1 MKYCVYSGV
10 VSMVTPPPPH
20 PVHGTRQECC
30 SLNENPCN
38 FFNRELSWIEFNRHV
53 LTEAMDTSHPLLER
67 VKFLSIFANN
77 LDEFFMIRVS
87 GLQRQVAQGVRE
99 APPDGMTPSQQLD
112 TIHAVLSDMLQQQ
125 SEVWHNDLV
134 PALTGK
140 GIQIVPYHK
149 LDDISRQSLRD
160 YFIREIFPV
169 LTPLA
174 FDKTHPFPFI
184 SNLSLNLAILLN
196 DPITNEE
203 FFARVKVPT
212 TLFPR
217 IIRIPGKPGH
227 SGPGKMVFIEEC
239 VASNLDILFPGLS
252 VSAVYPFR
260 VTRDADL
267 EIEEDEASDLLTA
280 IEESVEMRRIGSPV
294 RIEVDR
300 SMPSRICRMIGRK
313 LGIAQDMF
321 YRVSSPLGMTDLM
334 ELLRLDR
341 PDLKDEPFIPATPP
355 GLEKGED
362 YFSAIRKGDILL
374 FHPYDS
380 FTPVIQFISQAAE
393 DPDVLAIKI
402 TLYRVGANSPVV
414 QALLKAR
421 EHGKAVAALIELK
434 ARFDEENNIGW
445 ARALEREGVHVVY
458 GIVGLKVHAKVCM
471 VVRKEKSGIVRYVH
485 LGTGNYNATSSRVY
499 TDLGV
504 FTARDDLGK
513 DATDLF
519 NTLTGCSRLR
529 DYRSLLVAPTGIR
542 AGILSRIDREIEHHR
557 ANGNGRIIF
566 KMNALVDRDCIA
578 ALYRASQAGVEVI
591 LQVRGICCLR
601 PGVEGISDNVRV
613 TSIVGRFLEHAR
625 IYYFHNGGDPE
636 VFLGSADLMPRNLD
650 RRVEVLFPVEDKDI
664 KAAITGL
671 ILPVHLSDNTKARQL
686 GPDGRYERVGR
697 KTGEPACNAQEWS
710 LSHRGAWQYE
720 KNEE

>member
-1 MKYCVYSGV
+1 
-10 VSMVTPPPPH
+10 MVTPPSSH
-20 PVHGTRQECC
+20 PVHGTRQERC
-30 SLNENPCN
+30 SLYENPSY

-53 LTEAMDTSHPLLER
+53 LTEAMDKTHPLLER

-87 GLQRQVAQGVRE
+87 GLQRQAAQGVRE
-99 APPDGMTPSQQLD
+99 APPDGMTPSRQLD
-112 TIHAVLSDMLQQQ
+112 AIHSVLSDMLSRQ
-125 SEVWHNDLV
+125 SDVWHNDLV
-134 PALTGK
+134 PALNEK
-140 GIQIVPYHK
+140 GIQIIPYPA
-149 LDDISRQSLRD
+149 LEDACRESLRE
-160 YFIREIFPV
+160 YFVREIYPV

-184 SNLSLNLAILLN
+184 SNLSLNLAVLLN
-196 DPITNEE
+196 DPETNEE
-203 FFARVKVPT
+203 YFARVKVPT

-217 IIRIPGKPGH
+217 LIRVPEKQGY
-227 SGPGKMVFIEEC
+227 SGPEKMVFIEEC

-300 SMPSRICRMIGRK
+300 SMPARICRIIGRK
-313 LGIAQDMF
+313 LGISQDMF
-321 YRVSSPLGMTDLM
+321 YRVSSPLGMADLM
-334 ELLRLDR
+334 QLMRLER
-341 PDLKDEPFIPATPP
+341 PDLKDDPFIPCTPP

-380 FTPVIQFISQAAE
+380 FTPVINFLSQAAE

-402 TLYRVGANSPVV
+402 TLYRVGANSPIVN
-414 QALLKAR
+414 ALLKAR
-421 EHGKAVAALIELK
+421 ENGKAVAALIELK

-445 ARALEREGVHVVY
+445 ARALERAGVHVVY
-458 GIVGLKVHAKVCM
+458 GIVGLKVHAKICM
-471 VVRKEKSGIVRYVH
+471 VIRKEKSGIVRYVH

-504 FTARDDLGK
+504 FTARDVIGM

-519 NTLTGCSRLR
+519 NSLTGCSRLLE
-529 DYRSLLVAPTGIR
+529 YRSLLVAPGGIR
-542 AGILSRIDREIEHHR
+542 SDIISRIDREIEHHR
-557 ANGNGRIIF
+557 MHGNGRIIF
-566 KMNALVDRDCIA
+566 KMNALADRDCIT

-601 PGVEGISDNVRV
+601 PGIEGISDTIRV
-613 TSIVGRFLEHAR
+613 TSLVGRFLEHAR

-636 VFLGSADLMPRNLD
+636 VFLGSADLMPRNLE
-650 RRVEVLFPVEDKDI
+650 RRVEVLFPVEDCSL

-671 ILPVHLSDNTKARQL
+671 ILPVHLSDNTKARIL
-686 GPDGRYERVGR
+686 GPDGRYTRAGR
-697 KTGEPACNAQEWS
+697 NTGEPACNAQEWC
-710 LSHRGAWQYE
+710 LTHCGAWQHG
-720 KNEE
+720 KKEE

>member
-1 MKYCVYSGV
+1 
-10 VSMVTPPPPH
+10 MVTPPSPH
-20 PVHGTRQECC
+20 PVHRTRQERC
-30 SLNENPCN
+30 SLNENPSY

-53 LTEAMDTSHPLLER
+53 LTEALDTSHPLLER

-99 APPDGMTPSQQLD
+99 APPDGMTPSRQLD
-112 TIHAVLSDMLQQQ
+112 AIHSVLSDMLAQQ
-125 SEVWHNDLV
+125 SDVWDNDLV
-134 PALTGK
+134 PALSGK
-140 GIQIVPYHK
+140 GIQIIPYSQ
-149 LDDISRQSLRD
+149 LDDVSRESLRHF
-160 YFIREIFPV
+160 FIREIFPV

-196 DPITNEE
+196 DPKTNEE
-203 FFARVKVPT
+203 YFARVKVPT

-217 IIRIPGKPGH
+217 IIKVPEKSTQSGH
-227 SGPGKMVFIEEC
+227 EKMVFIEEC

-267 EIEEDEASDLLTA
+267 EIEEDEASDLMTA

-300 SMPSRICRMIGRK
+300 SMPARICRMIGRK

-341 PDLKDEPFIPATPP
+341 PDLKDEPFVPATPP

-362 YFSAIRKGDILL
+362 YFSAIRKGDVLL

-414 QALLKAR
+414 KALLKAR
-421 EHGKAVAALIELK
+421 ENGKAVAALIELK

-445 ARALEREGVHVVY
+445 ARALERAGVHVVY

-504 FTARDDLGK
+504 FTARDVIGK

-519 NTLTGCSRLR
+519 NSLTGCSRLLE
-529 DYRSLLVAPTGIR
+529 YRSLLVAPNGIR
-542 AGILSRIDREIEHHR
+542 SGILSRIDREIEHHR
-557 ANGNGRIIF
+557 VNGNGRIIF
-566 KMNALVDRDCIA
+566 KMNAIVDRDCIA
-578 ALYRASQAGVEVI
+578 GLYRASQAGVEVI

-601 PGVEGISDNVRV
+601 PGVPGISETIRV

-664 KAAITGL
+664 KAAITDL
-671 ILPVHLSDNTKARQL
+671 ILPVHLSDNTKARVL
-686 GPDGRYERVGR
+686 GPDGRYERIRR
-697 KTGEPACNAQEWS
+697 KTGETACNAQEWC
-710 LSHRGAWQYE
+710 LSHRGAWQYG
-720 KNEE
+720 KKEE